1 GKSLDTTSY
10 KIAVLNE
17 STGAMAYADWVT
29 AVTTVSASNGLSES
43 GGDVKLGSLFWTE
56 TASPLE
62 KPRLISVKSR
72 LALGAPRSPLI
83 IGNRMTRD
91 SLLVDNPVD
100 SVQGGTYGATMLHLN
115 ANYKEEWG
123 DTLQLQYNGPLSILS
138 RRSWDS
144 ASTRFAAGNK
154 DVWLDNANIDLH
166 QQYYPPRDSARV
178 RV

>member
-1 GKSLDTTSY
+1 
-10 KIAVLNE
+10 
-17 STGAMAYADWVT
+17 
-29 AVTTVSASNGLSES
+29 
-43 GGDVKLGSLFWTE
+43 
-56 TASPLE
+56 
-62 KPRLISVKSR
+62 
-72 LALGAPRSPLI
+72 
-83 IGNRMTRD
+83 
-91 SLLVDNPVD
+91 
-100 SVQGGTYGATMLHLN
+100 TMLHLN

-178 RV
+178 RVDPDGAAGSSIRAALEIGGSWGYDLHVYHPGYGYRF